1 MPPSPGS
8 EIPNGEVL
16 DRCAA
21 AMPFPKTRWRYPP
34 SLFGDIEL
42 SCDWAKYRVD
52 PSTSFH
58 VKEGK
63 RRVIAISVCDEI
75 KNPRNPKR
83 IGEVVPA
90 WKQEVVY
97 DPIAEDPVHG
107 PNDAHSL
114 IKGRKKMAVRDA
126 IRAHAR
132 WWDIQST

>member
-16 DRCAA
+16 YRWCRSDA
-21 AMPFPKTRWRYPP
+21 FPEDQVEIPA
-34 SLFGDIEL
+34 SLFGDVVL

-58 VKEGK
+58 VKAGK